1 MINSFLF
8 YMTLRQGLPLLLR
21 YGTLCL
27 YFLIYILLLNN
38 LLCSIFN
45 FCYSG
50 RCIIME
56 FHFDVCGEDYS
67 LAGSASSMIKK
78 KLNQL
83 GLPALIVRKTAIVMY
98 EAEINMVIHAGGGN
112 VYVHITPEYIE
123 IVLKDEGPGIPD
135 INKAMEVGYST
146 ASDRAREL
154 GFGAGMGLPNI
165 QKNSDSLRIDSRVG
179 EGTTVTIVVKLK

>member
-1 MINSFLF
+1 
-8 YMTLRQGLPLLLR
+8 
-21 YGTLCL
+21 
-27 YFLIYILLLNN
+27 
-38 LLCSIFN
+38 
-45 FCYSG
+45 
-50 RCIIME
+50 ME

-98 EAEINMVIHAGGGN
+98 EAEINMVIHANGGVVDVLIN
-112 VYVHITPEYIE
+112 PDDINI
-123 IVLKDEGPGIPD
+123 ILKDQGPGIPD
-135 INKAMEVGYST
+135 INKALEAGFST
-146 ASDRAREL
+146 ASDKAREL

-165 QKNSDSLRIDSRVG
+165 RKNSDDLKIESKVG